1 MTMGQNQTTDA
12 RGGKFAEVFTP
23 ANIVFFMILQ
33 PDLRDVITD
42 EHKIWLD
49 PAAGQGQFGCS
60 ELVLRMFYTAL
71 DKPPEERVK
80 CVLINLANIYS
91 LELQAKNVDQC
102 RRHFFDTVCDAYEFF
117 FGEEFQP
124 FMTAAK
130 IILDRVI
137 QCNSLEWISE
147 HTPPENRTKEY
158 YDRVKE
164 MAKSGHISQ
173 ECADRILNVN
183 KNAQTALF

>member
-1 MTMGQNQTTDA
+1 MTMGAGQSKHGA
-12 RGGKFAEVFTP
+12 KYFAEVFTP
-23 ANIVFFMILQ
+23 AWLVFYMILQ
-33 PDLRDVITD
+33 PKLRDVMKD
-42 EHKIWLD
+42 ETKTILD

-60 ELVLRMFYTAL
+60 ELVWRMFYTAL

-80 CVLINLANIYS
+80 CVLTNLANIYN

-137 QCNSLEWISE
+137 QCNSLEWILE
-147 HTPPENRTKEY
+147 HMPPEYRDANY
-158 YDRVKE
+158 YKNVKGL
-164 MAKSGHISQ
+164 APHHISQ
-173 ECADRILNVN
+173 ECADRILNV
-183 KNAQTALF
+183 KKAAQTALF